1 MKTLKYIILAAAAA
15 FVFAACNDKDPK
27 LKGIEFEAMRIPY
40 GYRGAVSA
48 YPKPWNCTDYHFTYK
63 VADESIVTVNEL
75 GTLETEWLGSTTITV
90 SSGSYSVDVPVEVYT
105 DIPEEIWSYQIGD
118 MIKDKFSD
126 KLTGLWEFNIKTPMK
141 VAIMGCIVNGPGEAR
156 ECDFGIA
163 GGKGVGLLFRNGEVI
178 RKVPEEELLA
188 VLVEEAEK
196 YDQ

>member
-1 MKTLKYIILAAAAA
+1 AEKALA
-15 FVFAACNDKDPK
+15 
-27 LKGIEFEAMRIPY
+27 
-40 GYRGAVSA
+40 
-48 YPKPWNCTDYHFTYK
+48 H
-63 VADESIVTVNEL
+63 
-75 GTLETEWLGSTTITV
+75 
-90 SSGSYSVDVPVEVYT
+90 
-105 DIPEEIWSYQIGD
+105 
-118 MIKDKFSD
+118 
-126 KLTGLWEFNIKTPMK
+126 IKTPMK